1 MALFLPVFIDGE
13 AGGKMILLMVMLF
26 TSGGVSM
33 DKLPFEL
40 LMKTLWISG
49 VEEGSQLCH
58 GQAGCS
64 GIK

>member
-1 MALFLPVFIDGE
+1 
-13 AGGKMILLMVMLF
+13 MILLMVMLF
-26 TSGGVSM
+26 TSGGISM
-33 DKLPFEL
+33 DRLPFEL

-49 VEEGSQLCH
+49 LEEGSQLCQ